1 MNKIISLLSA
11 LALCLVVGC
20 GVAMSSKLGEVGG
33 EFLTKEK
40 DEVLAK
46 VQKVM
51 PDCDKLVESLKAKI
65 AEATGDQKLSLE
77 KILSKLTDL
86 RKTVM
91 EKLED
96 LKKSGMEGLKDK
108 LAAFTKESDEL
119 HKVMGE
125 ATEALKK

>member
-1 MNKIISLLSA
+1 MNKIISILSA
-11 LALCLVVGC
+11 LSLCLVVGC
-20 GVAMSSKLGEVGG
+20 GTVSSKIGEVGG
-33 EFLTKEK
+33 DLLTKQK
-40 DEVLAK
+40 DELLAK
-46 VQKVM
+46 VQKAL
-51 PDCDKLVESLKAKI
+51 PDSEKLIESLKSKM

-77 KILSKLTDL
+77 KILTKLTDL